1 MGGVFPANEEK
12 AEMQMLEEIAAARTE
27 ECEKL
32 QQSVKLLQV
41 CVLRGCGCVWVW
53 VCL

>member
-1 MGGVFPANEEK
+1 MACL
-12 AEMQMLEEIAAARTE
+12 ALSCRTQMLEEIAAAKTE

-41 CVLRGCGCVWVW
+41 
-53 VCL
+53 

>member
-1 MGGVFPANEEK
+1 
-12 AEMQMLEEIAAARTE
+12 MQMLEEIAAAKTE

-41 CVLRGCGCVWVW
+41 RGPVLTLLGSCVVL
-53 VCL
+53 